1 MEHRYNTYANGAGE
15 FPKQGGWI
23 PQTPPKPIP
32 AKPKMQRGNG
42 NSYLFP
48 VDESTAPSD
57 NNRSERRGYDSR
69 DLSQKS
75 LKRVKRKV
83 EEVKSKATIIGG
95 KLKKHTKPSSVKETC
110 TRKDDCSF
118 SHAATLTQKTEN
130 LHLLGRSLDIATS
143 KPATRSSTAGCSQA
157 TTRYY
162 NNGSIVKLQKGK
174 QTGHIRKNW
183 KAHRCIVGRRKK
195 SVVSLV
201 RLYDPTLRWHRL
213 PQIDRRTDEADSNED
228 KEIWCE
234 EKRGAFHERV
244 KSFIAC
250 MNLVQG
256 DKFSLCSFNTF
267 KCGYHR
273 KLIDL

>member
-1 MEHRYNTYANGAGE
+1 ML
-15 FPKQGGWI
+15 
-23 PQTPPKPIP
+23 
-32 AKPKMQRGNG
+32 RGNG

-57 NNRSERRGYDSR
+57 NNRLEKRGYDSR

-75 LKRVKRKV
+75 LKRVQRKV

-95 KLKKHTKPSSVKETC
+95 KLKKHIKPSSVKEIC
-110 TRKDDCSF
+110 IRRDDCSF
-118 SHAATLTQKTEN
+118 SHAATLTQKTDN
-130 LHLLGRSLDIATS
+130 LLGRSLDITTS
-143 KPATRSSTAGCSQA
+143 KPTTRSSKAGCSQA

-195 SVVSLV
+195 SGVSLV
-201 RLYDPTLRWHRL
+201 RLYDPILRWHRL
-213 PQIDRRTDEADSNED
+213 PQVDRRIDEADSNED
-228 KEIWCE
+228 KEKWCE

-256 DKFSLCSFNTF
+256 DKFSL
-267 KCGYHR
+267 
-273 KLIDL
+273 